1 MRKGKIYVVSGPS
14 GVGKGT
20 IVRKLI
26 EDYDNI
32 ALSVSATT
40 RSPRTGEVDKV
51 HYFFI
56 TKDEFTEIINKD
68 GFIEYAEYC
77 GNYYGTPKA
86 AVYEKLEQG
95 IDVILE
101 IEVQGGIQV
110 MEKFPEACG
119 IFILPPS
126 MAVLEKRLRGRQSED
141 EETIQKRLKTAKEEL
156 SKVSMY
162 DCFVVNGPIE
172 KAVEDVAEII
182 LKNRDQ

>member
-1 MRKGKIYVVSGPS
+1 MKKGKIYVVSGPS

-20 IVRKLI
+20 IVKKLI

-40 RSPRTGEVDKV
+40 RSPRAGEVDKV
-51 HYFFI
+51 HYFFMS
-56 TKDEFTEIINKD
+56 KDEFTDIIDKD

-95 IDVILE
+95 FDVILE

-110 MEKFPEACG
+110 MEKFPQACG

-126 MAVLEKRLRGRQSED
+126 MPVLEKRLRGRQSED
-141 EETIQKRLKTAKEEL
+141 EETIQKRLQTAKEEM
-156 SKVSMY
+156 SKINRY
-162 DCFVVNGPIE
+162 HCFVVNGPIE
-172 KAVEDVAEII
+172 RAVADVAEII
-182 LKNRDQ
+182 EKNRD